1 MSECSGSCAVHRQNS
16 LIGMFDNR
24 QYSTNNNT
32 PAIFNDIKMQDGL
45 ERYSALKP
53 TICYLA

>member
-1 MSECSGSCAVHRQNS
+1 MSECSGSCAVRRQNS

-24 QYSTNNNT
+24 QYSTSDNK
-32 PAIFNDIKMQDGL
+32 PAIFNDIKMQDGF
-45 ERYSALKP
+45 EKYSALKP